1 MVTKA
6 TLWMRGDHYGDIAT
20 HQASTA
26 PLHISAMLRIDGCT
40 IVDVDSSVSL
50 CYAVAQKNA

>member
-1 MVTKA
+1 
-6 TLWMRGDHYGDIAT
+6 MRGDHYGDIAT